1 MDISIETAT
10 IDDAEFAAWTVLT
23 ALDMS
28 TEDMAAVVKCCEDD
42 NTIYSWRNAL
52 IAKAD
57 GKIIGCLIAYDGA
70 VYSSQREYTWKML
83 WNDFDPDYVKNI
95 EIETSSGEYYLDSMA
110 ILPEYR
116 GHDIGKSLM
125 FEAIKQGRLHGLRQF
140 GLIVDVN
147 KPKLYDYYQSV
158 GFEKVGT
165 IEFFGHLY
173 DKLQLNL

>member
-1 MDISIETAT
+1 
-10 IDDAEFAAWTVLT
+10 
-23 ALDMS
+23 
-28 TEDMAAVVKCCEDD
+28 
-42 NTIYSWRNAL
+42 
-52 IAKAD
+52 
-57 GKIIGCLIAYDGA
+57 
-70 VYSSQREYTWKML
+70 
-83 WNDFDPDYVKNI
+83 
-95 EIETSSGEYYLDSMA
+95 MA